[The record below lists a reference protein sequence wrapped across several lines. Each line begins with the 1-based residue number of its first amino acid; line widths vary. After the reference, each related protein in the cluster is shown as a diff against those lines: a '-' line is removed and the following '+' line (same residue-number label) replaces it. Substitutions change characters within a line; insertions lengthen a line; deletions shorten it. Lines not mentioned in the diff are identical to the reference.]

1 MFNFIFTADKA
12 SKKPLYEQ
20 LYSYVADE
28 IKNKNIKENER
39 MPSKKALA
47 KYLGISVNTV
57 ETAYSILV
65 QEGYLRA
72 VARSGFYVCKV
83 DIPVGDRNF
92 EYEEEQESV
101 TAYKADF
108 KTNKVDINSF
118 PYSTWIK
125 LSKEVMYS
133 TPEYLNSGNVKG
145 DYELRE
151 SIAKYLHEFRGV
163 KCSPMQI
170 VVGAGAVLAKAE
182 SSLNLSNKE
191 LNEASMYIATW
202 HVLLRLRLLSAFART
217 APAPTTICIGEHFT
231 PRNSCKYFAILSLN
245 S

>member
-1 MFNFIFTADKA
+1 
-12 SKKPLYEQ
+12 
-20 LYSYVADE
+20 
-28 IKNKNIKENER
+28 

-118 PYSTWIK
+118 PYSTWILTEIK
-125 LSKEVMYS
+125 CLPLKIPVIKKYRQYS
-133 TPEYLNSGNVKG
+133 E
-145 DYELRE
+145 
-151 SIAKYLHEFRGV
+151 
-163 KCSPMQI
+163 
-170 VVGAGAVLAKAE
+170 
-182 SSLNLSNKE
+182 
-191 LNEASMYIATW
+191 
-202 HVLLRLRLLSAFART
+202 
-217 APAPTTICIGEHFT
+217 TTTE
-231 PRNSCKYFAILSLN
+231 K
-245 S
+245 

>member
-72 VARSGFYVCKV
+72 VARSGFYVARL
-83 DIPVGDRNF
+83 IFPL
-92 EYEEEQESV
+92 V
-101 TAYKADF
+101 TETLNMK
-108 KTNKVDINSF
+108 KNKRV
-118 PYSTWIK
+118 
-125 LSKEVMYS
+125 
-133 TPEYLNSGNVKG
+133 
-145 DYELRE
+145 
-151 SIAKYLHEFRGV
+151 
-163 KCSPMQI
+163 
-170 VVGAGAVLAKAE
+170 
-182 SSLNLSNKE
+182 
-191 LNEASMYIATW
+191 
-202 HVLLRLRLLSAFART
+202 
-217 APAPTTICIGEHFT
+217 
-231 PRNSCKYFAILSLN
+231 
-245 S
+245 

>member
-72 VARSGFYVCKV
+72 VARAGSR
-83 DIPVGDRNF
+83 I
-92 EYEEEQESV
+92 V
-101 TAYKADF
+101 T
-108 KTNKVDINSF
+108 S
-118 PYSTWIK
+118 
-125 LSKEVMYS
+125 L
-133 TPEYLNSGNVKG
+133 
-145 DYELRE
+145 YELYVYVPITI
-151 SIAKYLHEFRGV
+151 SY
-163 KCSPMQI
+163 
-170 VVGAGAVLAKAE
+170 
-182 SSLNLSNKE
+182 SL
-191 LNEASMYIATW
+191 
-202 HVLLRLRLLSAFART
+202 
-217 APAPTTICIGEHFT
+217 
-231 PRNSCKYFAILSLN
+231 
-245 S
+245 

>member
-92 EYEEEQESV
+92 EYEEEQDEEDTHGCILCGHGV
-101 TAYKADF
+101 AGPCTRVADG
-108 KTNKVDINSF
+108 
-118 PYSTWIK
+118 
-125 LSKEVMYS
+125 L
-133 TPEYLNSGNVKG
+133 
-145 DYELRE
+145 
-151 SIAKYLHEFRGV
+151 
-163 KCSPMQI
+163 
-170 VVGAGAVLAKAE
+170 
-182 SSLNLSNKE
+182 
-191 LNEASMYIATW
+191 
-202 HVLLRLRLLSAFART
+202 
-217 APAPTTICIGEHFT
+217 
-231 PRNSCKYFAILSLN
+231 
-245 S
+245 

>member
-72 VARSGFYVCKV
+72 VF
-83 DIPVGDRNF
+83 
-92 EYEEEQESV
+92 
-101 TAYKADF
+101 
-108 KTNKVDINSF
+108 
-118 PYSTWIK
+118 
-125 LSKEVMYS
+125 M
-133 TPEYLNSGNVKG
+133 
-145 DYELRE
+145 
-151 SIAKYLHEFRGV
+151 
-163 KCSPMQI
+163 
-170 VVGAGAVLAKAE
+170 
-182 SSLNLSNKE
+182 
-191 LNEASMYIATW
+191 
-202 HVLLRLRLLSAFART
+202 FARLIFPLVT
-217 APAPTTICIGEHFT
+217 ET
-231 PRNSCKYFAILSLN
+231 LN
-245 S
+245 MKKNKRV